1 MRISQLYSLLH
12 RLTRPMRV
20 VWSTSALLLCAV
32 MLVQACSTTD
42 KIPEGEQL
50 YTGIK
55 SITYDLPTAKP
66 KQRRNSKAA
75 ADSAGVITSIANAVE
90 AIDRA
95 VNGGQKPS
103 VSMAELE
110 KRDPSSLT
118 TAERKMIEHKEAD
131 AKANLSAM
139 RTEVEAV
146 LAYPPNG
153 ALFGSSTYT
162 SPWKPGLWTYNTFAD
177 SKTLVGKWLFKAFAE
192 PPVLISSVAPQM
204 RTKVATTTLR
214 NYGYLRG

>member
-1 MRISQLYSLLH
+1 MRTSQLYSLRH

-20 VWSTSALLLCAV
+20 VWSTSVLLLCAV

-55 SITYDLPTAKP
+55 SITYDLPTAKS
-66 KQRRNSKAA
+66 KQRRNSKAV

-95 VNGGQKPS
+95 VNGGQKHS

-131 AKANLSAM
+131 AKANLAAM

-153 ALFGSSTYT
+153 ALFGSSTFT
-162 SPWKPGLWTYNTFAD
+162 SP
-177 SKTLVGKWLFKAFAE
+177 
-192 PPVLISSVAPQM
+192 
-204 RTKVATTTLR
+204 
-214 NYGYLRG
+214 

>member
-12 RLTRPMRV
+12 RLTRPMRGA
-20 VWSTSALLLCAV
+20 WSTSALLLCAV

-55 SITYDLPTAKP
+55 SITYDLPTAKS

-95 VNGGQKPS
+95 VNGGP
-103 VSMAELE
+103 VSYTH
-110 KRDPSSLT
+110 LT
-118 TAERKMIEHKEAD
+118 LPTI
-131 AKANLSAM
+131 L
-139 RTEVEAV
+139 
-146 LAYPPNG
+146 
-153 ALFGSSTYT
+153 
-162 SPWKPGLWTYNTFAD
+162 
-177 SKTLVGKWLFKAFAE
+177 LV
-192 PPVLISSVAPQM
+192 
-204 RTKVATTTLR
+204 
-214 NYGYLRG
+214 

>member
-1 MRISQLYSLLH
+1 MCISQLYSLLH
-12 RLTRPMRV
+12 RLTHPMRGA
-20 VWSTSALLLCAV
+20 WSTSVLLLCAV

-42 KIPEGEQL
+42 KIPEREQL

-55 SITYDLPTAKP
+55 SITYDLPTANS

-95 VNGGQKPS
+95 VNGGQKHS

-131 AKANLSAM
+131 AKANLAAM

-146 LAYPPNG
+146 
-153 ALFGSSTYT
+153 F
-162 SPWKPGLWTYNTFAD
+162 
-177 SKTLVGKWLFKAFAE
+177 
-192 PPVLISSVAPQM
+192 
-204 RTKVATTTLR
+204 
-214 NYGYLRG
+214 